1 MKPQPQP
8 MTQEILAGLVERV
21 TFHNEESGF
30 CVLRIKARGHRELV
44 TVIGHAAV
52 ISAGEW
58 VTASGEWIN
67 DRTHGQQFKAKFLKT
82 SEPTSLDGIEKYLG
96 SGMIRGIGPVY
107 AKKLV
112 RAFGEKVFDTIE
124 AEPERLREVTGIG
137 PVRAGR
143 ITAAWAEQKIVREIM
158 IFLHS
163 NGVGTARAVR
173 IYKTYGADAVQ
184 VMSENPYRLA
194 RDIRGIG
201 FKTADAIAMKL
212 GIEKTAMIRVRA
224 GISYALTEAMDEGH
238 CGLPTEELLPLAEK
252 LLEVPQQLVQTA
264 LNLELQEGAVVADR
278 VGETPCVFLTGLHRA
293 ERAIAERM
301 TRLANGTLPWPY
313 IDPEKALPWVEQKT
327 GLSLAKSQIDAIR
340 LSLIS
345 KILVIT

>member
-8 MTQEILAGLVERV
+8 TTQEVLAGPVERV

-58 VTASGEWIN
+58 ITASGEWIN
-67 DRTHGQQFKAKFLKT
+67 DRTHGQQFKSKFLKT

-96 SGMIRGIGPVY
+96 SGMIRGIGPIY

-137 PVRAGR
+137 AVRASR
-143 ITAAWAEQKIVREIM
+143 ITAAWVEQKIIREIM
-158 IFLHS
+158 VFLHS

-173 IYKTYGADAVQ
+173 IFKTYGADAMQ
-184 VMSENPYRLA
+184 VMTENPYRLA

-201 FKTADAIAMKL
+201 FKTADAIAIRL
-212 GIEKTAMIRVRA
+212 GIEKTALVRVRA

-238 CGLPTEELLPLAEK
+238 CGLPTGELVPLAAELLEIPEELVAAALELELAEK
-252 LLEVPQQLVQTA
+252 TV
-264 LNLELQEGAVVADR
+264 
-278 VGETPCVFLTGLHRA
+278 
-293 ERAIAERM
+293 IA
-301 TRLANGTLPWPY
+301 
-313 IDPEKALPWVEQKT
+313 
-327 GLSLAKSQIDAIR
+327 
-340 LSLIS
+340 
-345 KILVIT
+345 